1 MNCVIAY
8 VDGSYQDAIKTY
20 AYGCVVFTPEGEVYC
35 RSDCGSNPD
44 TAAIRNVAGEMLG
57 AMTAVQWAMKR
68 GYSAIEIRYDYQGIE
83 MWATGRWKTK
93 NELTRKYAETM
104 QSWGRRIDI
113 SYKKI
118 KSHSGDRFNDLADR
132 LAKEALLGQVLEW
145 EPAPELMEGSD
156 ERFMDTADRASKE
169 SFHGEEPAPEQ
180 TADSGS
186 DEAGPLLKALEAL
199 HTSRCTPFH
208 MPGHKRKS
216 GADWGEK
223 APGERGGEGGPG
235 VPGGEP
241 SVEKALDGAAFYD
254 ITEIDGFDNLH
265 DAEGILRSEMETMAR
280 FYGTQS
286 THILV
291 NGSTC
296 GILAAISAAVPYGGT
311 VLMERGCHISVYH
324 AAYLRNLSICF
335 VENMQTISPGRPGS
349 SAPGSLKPDA
359 VIITS
364 PTYEGC
370 MKNISK
376 WADYTRACGAVL
388 IVDEAHGAHLPFLSG
403 GQRDLSEAEREGGPD
418 GEGMHF
424 PKSAIEEGADL
435 VIQSTHKTLPS
446 LTQTALLHNVTGK
459 VRDSSLEKFLRIYE
473 SSSPSYVLMASVTRA
488 FHWCVSV
495 GTEAF
500 RNYAEDIRILRR
512 ELASLQIL
520 RLAGG
525 GEARLSCDNE
535 IPPYRAKTALDPG
548 KLVILTDGAGKHAAA
563 ELYDRLRLEYH
574 IQPEMKAP
582 GYILFMTSVADTRED
597 IKRLA
602 DALLAID
609 AALADAGG
617 HMAKAGVSRERN
629 GQEQP
634 NGASLEKLQVLP
646 LSSRSL
652 REAYDAPSEDIP
664 VASAKGRVSAG
675 FVILYPP
682 DVPVIIPGEI
692 FDETVIGRI
701 QQLQKDG
708 FSLTGIDAENR
719 VSVISK

>member
-1 MNCVIAY
+1 MNRVIAY

-35 RSDCGSNPD
+35 RSDRGSNPD

-57 AMTAVQWAMKR
+57 AMTAVQWAMKS
-68 GYSAIEIRYDYQGIE
+68 GYPAIEIRYDYQGIE

-104 QSWGRRIDI
+104 QNWGRRIGI

-118 KSHSGDRFNDLADR
+118 KSHSGDRFNDMADR

-145 EPAPELMEGSD
+145 EL
-156 ERFMDTADRASKE
+156 
-169 SFHGEEPAPEQ
+169 APEQ

-186 DEAGPLLKALEAL
+186 DDTGPLLEALEAL
-199 HTSRCTPFH
+199 RTSGCMPFH
-208 MPGHKRKS
+208 MPGHKRKP
-216 GADWGEK
+216 GVDWGED
-223 APGERGGEGGPG
+223 
-235 VPGGEP
+235 VPDAGGGEP
-241 SVEKALDGAAFYD
+241 SLEEALDGAAFYD

-265 DAEGILRSEMETMAR
+265 DAEGILRAEMEAMAR

-311 VLMERGCHISVYH
+311 ILMERGCHISAYH
-324 AAYLRNLSICF
+324 AAYLRDLSIRF
-335 VENMQTISPGRPGS
+335 AENMPALSPDRPDS

-370 MKNISK
+370 VKNISG
-376 WADYTRACGAVL
+376 WADYAHKTGAVL

-403 GQRDLSEAEREGGPD
+403 RQRDLPETEQEGCPD
-418 GEGMHF
+418 AEGMHF
-424 PKSAIEEGADL
+424 PKSAIAEGADL

-446 LTQTALLHNVTGK
+446 LTQTALLHNVTGR
-459 VRDSSLEKFLRIYE
+459 VPDGSLEKFLRIYE
-473 SSSPSYVLMASVTRA
+473 SSSPSYILMASVARA
-488 FHWCVSV
+488 FHWCVSA
-495 GTEAF
+495 GKEAF
-500 RNYAEDIRILRR
+500 RNYAENIRLLRR

-525 GEARLSCDNE
+525 EEAYLSRDGE
-535 IPPYRAKTALDPG
+535 IPPYHAKMELDPG
-548 KLVILTDGAGKHAAA
+548 KLVILTDGAGKYAAA
-563 ELYDRLRLEYH
+563 DLYDCLRLKYH

-582 GYILFMTSVADTRED
+582 GYVLFMTSVADTRED
-597 IKRLA
+597 FKRLA

-609 AALADAGG
+609 AAMADAGG
-617 HMAKAGVSRERN
+617 HMAKAEDASRERN
-629 GQEQP
+629 EKEQP
-634 NGASLEKLQVLP
+634 KERSLGEPHVLP
-646 LSSRSL
+646 RSSCPL

-664 VASAKGRVSAG
+664 VTSAKGRVSAG

-682 DVPVIIPGEI
+682 DVPVIIPGET

-701 QQLQKDG
+701 RQLQEDG
-708 FSLTGIDAENR
+708 FSLTGIDTENR
-719 VSVISK
+719 VSVILK